1 MSEKEYIHSVGVY
14 ISDVRKSKGLTQT
27 ECGKAADISRS
38 TISDIEKGL
47 RLPSGKDVLSL
58 CQVLDLT
65 PNDIFSCGNSD
76 HPFTESRTADEET
89 VESLAMMARAIY
101 SFYKLSRQ
109 SKRLMGDTM
118 FRLAEAE
125 NGHDFVNTASFIK
138 DFVSEMLSSQEMK
151 DTALKVANAQR
162 EGRGKPRLEG
172 ASFEVVI
179 NELVEALANGDITK
193 AVR

>member
-125 NGHDFVNTASFIK
+125 NGHDFVKTASFIK
-138 DFVSEMLSSQEMK
+138 ESVSAMLNSPEAK
-151 DTALKVANAQR
+151 ATALKIANAQR
-162 EGRGKPRLEG
+162 EGRGEPPMSDV
-172 ASFEVVI
+172 SFEVIVG
-179 NELVEALANGDITK
+179 ELVRALADGDITK

>member
-1 MSEKEYIHSVGVY
+1 
-14 ISDVRKSKGLTQT
+14 
-27 ECGKAADISRS
+27 
-38 TISDIEKGL
+38 
-47 RLPSGKDVLSL
+47 
-58 CQVLDLT
+58 
-65 PNDIFSCGNSD
+65 
-76 HPFTESRTADEET
+76 
-89 VESLAMMARAIY
+89 MMARAIY

-179 NELVEALANGDITK
+179 NELVEALANGGITK

>member
-172 ASFEVVI
+172 VSFEVVI

>member
-65 PNDIFSCGNSD
+65 PNDIFSFGNSD
-76 HPFTESRTADEET
+76 HPFTESRTPEDEAI
-89 VESLAMMARAIY
+89 ESLTVMFRAIY

-125 NGHDFVNTASFIK
+125 NGHEFVNNAASIK
-138 DFVSEMLSSQEMK
+138 DFVSEVFNSQEMK
-151 DTALKVANAQR
+151 DSAMETANRMKGSAGDPMVDDSSF
-162 EGRGKPRLEG
+162 KPMLM
-172 ASFEVVI
+172 
-179 NELVEALANGDITK
+179 ELIDSMFNGGIK
-193 AVR
+193 

>member
-27 ECGKAADISRS
+27 ECGKVADISRS

-76 HPFTESRTADEET
+76 HPFTESRTPDEET
-89 VESLAMMARAIY
+89 VESLAMMARAVY

-125 NGHDFVNTASFIK
+125 NGHDFVHTASFIK
-138 DFVSEMLSSQEMK
+138 EGVEAALNTPEAKQVALNLANSKRAKKGLEPLEDVPFEVIVSE
-151 DTALKVANAQR
+151 
-162 EGRGKPRLEG
+162 
-172 ASFEVVI
+172 
-179 NELVEALANGDITK
+179 LVKAIADGDITRDVK
-193 AVR
+193 